1 MKPIHNLVLIFG
13 LGASVLY
20 GAAIGYT
27 YQVPKPIIPLKVKAK
42 GYTLF
47 EKGRGIDENGD
58 TIIVK
63 PIFK

>member
-1 MKPIHNLVLIFG
+1 MQPIHNIILLFG
-13 LGASVLY
+13 LGVSVFL
-20 GAAIGYT
+20 GAVIGYT
-27 YQVPKPIIPLKVKAK
+27 YHTPKPVVPLKVKAK

>member
-1 MKPIHNLVLIFG
+1 MKRTIRPITILILGILFG
-13 LGASVLY
+13 QLIKI
-20 GAAIGYT
+20 AIKK
-27 YQVPKPIIPLKVKAK
+27 QPEKPFVPLKVKAK

-63 PIFK
+63 PIFR